1 MYQVKLIKSVL
12 DEDIPKL
19 KKSGINL
26 EALYRSIK
34 KLETNPYGSSRAK
47 TGDLQGIRGMDW
59 NKGYRI
65 LFKIDE
71 EKMFVTIMSIDN
83 HDDSYK
89 KVKKRNKSSKNI

>member
-1 MYQVKLIKSVL
+1 
-12 DEDIPKL
+12 
-19 KKSGINL
+19 
-26 EALYRSIK
+26 
-34 KLETNPYGSSRAK
+34 
-47 TGDLQGIRGMDW
+47 MDW

>member
-47 TGDLQGIRGMDW
+47 TGDCKELGEWIGIKVIESFLKLM
-59 NKGYRI
+59 
-65 LFKIDE
+65 
-71 EKMFVTIMSIDN
+71 
-83 HDDSYK
+83 K
-89 KVKKRNKSSKNI
+89 KKCL